1 MAENLVQSVQEML
14 KEETWTR
21 ATISEYSEDKVKEL
35 SEIVSKIRKEN
46 CVKEV
51 LEICEEQLSHTKDSI
66 ISLYFTGMLS
76 LQNGALDNSSLESLI
91 DIFQKNH
98 KGPVVKKICKNIL
111 DDDPNNKF
119 ALRTLAKCYEEEKN
133 PELWDLYTTLVR
145 IDFSEAELAKTLAE
159 HYESEGD
166 EENAIEYYKKAILR
180 YVNSDNYTASKEIW
194 TKLVQF
200 IPEEIDFF
208 QLIRRKMA
216 KSFGEI
222 KTTILMQEL
231 YTWYKDNEKWD
242 IAIDILKQNLDIEP
256 KDTWARKELADC
268 YRGKYKNH
276 SHLEDYIK
284 SSNLTQ
290 SYRNVFEAINDF
302 EKHIAFDKGSFVF
315 HRNWGVGIIRKLQ
328 NDTLTINFG
337 KPAGIHEMSLKMAVT
352 ALKPLAKDHI
362 WVLKATK
369 TKDAL
374 AKMVKEDKITT
385 LKTIIKSY
393 DNNCDFKRIKA
404 ELVPSI
410 LTTGEW
416 TTWNSAAKKILETE
430 SIFGVNPNDINMYMV
445 RDHEI
450 STEEKFSNEFKAQK
464 QFFARIDILMKFFD
478 SDITDKTS
486 ELFDEMYSYFTGYLK
501 NISKVN
507 EQVLAAYLV
516 VKHIG
521 TIDKQFAFPVKET
534 FAEIYRRIDN
544 PREIYTQLKDTK
556 NTSLKKDFLKYIKM
570 LPNWNEE
577 YIRLFP
583 TVLDQSLLDTLVKE
597 GFSEDIQKLVR
608 KSFEAFKDF
617 RETVLFFFKECQDKD
632 WYKDAGV
639 PYEKQLITL
648 INIIE
653 LTFREINNHVNS
665 TENKKIN
672 KTATSLLS
680 ETQAFDYM
688 FAGDEST
695 VKKMYTL
702 VDDIPDFDPNFKSK
716 ARNKILEK
724 YPDFKFRISEEKKAQ
739 PKGMIVTA
747 KKLEEKKAEAD
758 RIQNEALPANA
769 IVVADARAKG
779 DLKENAEYKAAKEE
793 QHMLNLTLT
802 RLQEEINRA
811 EVFDPTTVTTTVVSF
826 ATLVTLTNNDDGK
839 DEEYTILGPWESDPD
854 NNIISYMSPFGN
866 AIMDK
871 KAGDEVHF
879 TVNDHKYNYTIKS
892 IKKAK
897 LSK

>member
-21 ATISEYSEDKVKEL
+21 ATISNYTQNNLKEL
-35 SEIVSKIRKEN
+35 SEIVEKARQEN
-46 CVKEV
+46 CVNEV
-51 LEICEEQLSHTKDSI
+51 LAICEEHLSHTKDSI
-66 ISLYFTGMLS
+66 IALYLSGILS
-76 LQNGALDNSSLESLI
+76 LHNGALDNTSLETFV

-98 KGPVVKKICKNIL
+98 KEAVVKYLCENIL

-119 ALRTLAKCYEEEKN
+119 ALRTLAACYDAENN
-133 PELWDLYTTLVR
+133 PKVWDLYTTLVR
-145 IDFSEAELAKTLAE
+145 IDFSEANLAKILAE
-159 HYESEGD
+159 HYEEAGD
-166 EENAIEYYKKAILR
+166 KENAIEYYKKAILR
-180 YVNSDNYTASKEIW
+180 YVNSENYTSSKEIW
-194 TKLVQF
+194 TKLVQY

-216 KSFGEI
+216 KTFGDF

-231 YTWYKDNEKWD
+231 YNWYKDNEKWD
-242 IAIDILKQNLDIEP
+242 IAIDILKQNLEIEP
-256 KDTWARKELADC
+256 KDNWARKELADC

-337 KPAGIHEMSLKMAVT
+337 KAAGVREMSLKMAVT

-369 TKDAL
+369 TKDEL
-374 AKMVKEDKITT
+374 SKMVKDDKAGT
-385 LKTIIKSY
+385 LKTIIKSF

-416 TTWNSAAKKILETE
+416 TTWNTAAKRILESE

-450 STEEKFSNEFKAQK
+450 STEEKYSTEFKAQK

-478 SDITDKTS
+478 SDLTDKTS

-521 TIDKQFAFPVKET
+521 AIDKQFAFPVKET
-534 FAEIYRRIDN
+534 FADIYRKIEN

-556 NTSLKKDFLKYIKM
+556 NTSLKKDFLTYIKM

-583 TVLDQSLLDTLVKE
+583 TVLDMSLLDTLVKDGYE
-597 GFSEDIQKLVR
+597 ADIQKLV
-608 KSFEAFKDF
+608 KTSFEAFKDY
-617 RETVLFFFKECQDKD
+617 RETVLFLFKECQDKE
-632 WYKDAGV
+632 WYKQADIS
-639 PYEKQLITL
+639 YEKQLITL

-672 KTATSLLS
+672 KTATTLLS
-680 ETQAFDYM
+680 SDQAFNYM
-688 FAGDEST
+688 FAGDEAT

-702 VDDIPDFDPNFKSK
+702 VDDIADFDPNFKSK

-724 YPDFKFRISEEKKAQ
+724 YPDFKFRISEEKKSQ
-739 PKGMIVTA
+739 PKGIIVTA
-747 KKLEEKKAEAD
+747 KKLEEKKAEAE
-758 RIQNEALPANA
+758 RIQNIELPANA
-769 IVVADARAKG
+769 KDVADARAKG
-779 DLKENAEYKAAKEE
+779 DLKENAEYKAAKEQ
-793 QHMLNLTLT
+793 QHYLNLTLT
-802 RLQEEINRA
+802 KLQEEINRA
-811 EVFDPTTVTTTVVSF
+811 EVFDPTTITTSVVSF
-826 ATLVTLTNNDDGK
+826 ATLVTLTNKDSGK
-839 DEEYTILGPWESDPD
+839 DEVYTILGPWESDPD

-871 KAGDEVHF
+871 TAGTDVQF
-879 TVNDHKYNYTIKS
+879 TINEHKYNYTIKE
-892 IKKAK
+892 IKKAT
-897 LSK
+897 L